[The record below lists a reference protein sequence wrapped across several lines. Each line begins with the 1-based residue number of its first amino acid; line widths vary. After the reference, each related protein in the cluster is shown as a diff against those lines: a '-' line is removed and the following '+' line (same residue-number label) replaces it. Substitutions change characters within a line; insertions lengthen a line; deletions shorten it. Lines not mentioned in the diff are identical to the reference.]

1 MSEAHKRTMLPEE
14 FLAWEARQEQKWEF
28 DGFRPVAMV
37 SSSDAHAAIQGN
49 TITSLNNRLR
59 ATPCRV
65 RGPETKVQTG
75 QSYRYP
81 DALVSCTPVAP
92 RSMVAIGPIVI
103 FDVLSDSTAETD
115 RTDKLREYTALPSVQ
130 HYVMLEQNRA
140 YVTVIT
146 RMVTGWVLEVLDQ
159 TGTISLPQIEISIP
173 VSEIYEGLAFPS
185 DT

>member
-1 MSEAHKRTMLPEE
+1 
-14 FLAWEARQEQKWEF
+14 
-28 DGFRPVAMV
+28 
-37 SSSDAHAAIQGN
+37 
-49 TITSLNNRLR
+49 
-59 ATPCRV
+59 
-65 RGPETKVQTG
+65 
-75 QSYRYP
+75 
-81 DALVSCTPVAP
+81 
-92 RSMVAIGPIVI
+92 MVAIGPIVI